1 MAKER
6 GAAPVARIEGAGA
19 PSGSPAAPAEHGS
32 APFAA
37 GRAAKAV
44 EPATAPAAAPGERPS
59 ATAPAG
65 DGAPAPSGPVANG
78 GPRPGASAGG
88 DATSSAAAPGVLER
102 ICTWFAETF
111 PNSRHAVL
119 GGLAGLVVAIML
131 FTIGILKT
139 LVILVLVVVGVA
151 CGQYL
156 DGDPKIIRMVQ
167 SLAKRR

>member
-1 MAKER
+1 MAKEK

-32 APFAA
+32 APAA
-37 GRAAKAV
+37 GRATK
-44 EPATAPAAAPGERPS
+44 ATAPATATGERPS
-59 ATAPAG
+59 ATVPAG
-65 DGAPAPSGPVANG
+65 DGVPALSGPAANG
-78 GPRPGASAGG
+78 GARPSVSAGG